1 MSDAVGL
8 LHADKHKSYK
18 SILRSFDGCVQA
30 FLKFPKKTSLQCFRN
45 ILKKARDEVDFFD
58 ADKYQSFLTVDF
70 NTLGIKFFY
79 NVIGMI
85 LKTGRAWWWEWWSIL
100 KVLKVT
106 SLQFLYNI
114 SKKKLWMEFSIFDV
128 GYRFLMKVARNVQSI
143 QKGSL
148 LNFGNIL
155 EKSIVN
161 VFVFYCHAKHSD
173 TLLGFSHVCYYLFLG
188 GCVPKLEWPFRSCNS
203 EIWCI
208 SKEWIDKMS

>member
-1 MSDAVGL
+1 MSDEVGL
-8 LHADKHKSYK
+8 LHADKHRSYK
-18 SILRSFDGCVQA
+18 SILRSFDGCVQG
-30 FLKFPKKTSLQCFRN
+30 FSKFPKKTSLQCFRN

-114 SKKKLWMEFSIFDV
+114 SKKKLWIEFSIFDV
-128 GYRFLMKVARNVQSI
+128 DYQFLMKVARHVQST